1 MKNKP
6 RYGLLTLALTLAFT
20 TQADTLRVST
30 QNEFNALPTDIELA
44 IQRGATTI
52 NVELSPATFYFKQNH
67 IKWNNKQWDG
77 ITIHLRGNGTVIKA
91 NGTTLT
97 NGQDYSRTFNHG
109 NGYTVG
115 DTLNI
120 PLWGDLH
127 EADDLIEVLDKDSKL
142 CRLPYSD
149 IDDQDEASCANTYI
163 NITQWFKSSVYKVI
177 RIDDGMIY
185 FTASDLSYNNSRQCY
200 NVNLDEAF
208 SRKILNLD
216 KGLMPRF
223 RLCNSSLDS
232 DQLVSIRDGKI
243 YLPQGLD
250 QVREHTSTTFLSIA
264 NTTIGGLTFN
274 GIIFSGNRDNQDYL
288 ITFNKVT
295 VTDSVAFAQCRFCG
309 IRSNVMQAISS
320 NNLRVS
326 NCDFRSCYRNGIF
339 ASHSV
344 NTSITHCTFSN
355 MGLACLN
362 TFCIRCSGSDYH
374 VAYNEFCDFGYS
386 AIAVGTWWQADK
398 TTLETGIVEHNLIYY
413 TPDHMAHCLKHALMD
428 SGAIYIYTQNDRVSV
443 RHNII
448 HDYTGAAFNNGIYCD
463 DGASHFRI
471 HDNIVANTP
480 SGYSI
485 DSRATPNI
493 ATSKQSKTTVVN
505 YDNQIY
511 NNIVDGAIRAEAAP
525 GNSKC
530 RFGSN
535 KRIKKRAKIDQLIK
549 KSNIFAQRKL
559 AK

>member
-1 MKNKP
+1 MKNKT
-6 RYGLLTLALTLAFT
+6 RYALLTLALTLALI

-44 IQRGATTI
+44 IRSGATTI
-52 NVELSPATFYFKQNH
+52 DVELAPATFYFRENH

-77 ITIHLRGNGTVIKA
+77 ITINLRGNGTVIKA
-91 NGTTLT
+91 NGIALT
-97 NGQDYSRTFNHG
+97 NGQDYNRTFHHG
-109 NGYTVG
+109 NGYTAG
-115 DTLNI
+115 DSLNI
-120 PLWGDLH
+120 ALWGDLH

-149 IDDQDEASCANTYI
+149 IDDQDEAHCTNTYI
-163 NITQWFKSSVYKVI
+163 NITQWFKSSVYKVQ

-185 FTASDLSYNNSRQCY
+185 FTANDLSYNTSRQCY

-216 KGLMPRF
+216 EGLMPRF

-232 DQLVSIRDGKI
+232 DRLVNIQDGKI
-243 YLPQGLD
+243 SLPQGLK
-250 QVREHTSTTFLSIA
+250 QVREHTATTFLTIA
-264 NTTIGGLTFN
+264 NTAIGSLTCS
-274 GIIFSGNRDNQDYL
+274 GITFSGNRDNQDYL

-309 IRSNVMQAISS
+309 IRSNVMQAINS
-320 NNLRVS
+320 NNLRVI
-326 NCDFRSCYRNGIF
+326 NCDFRSCYRYGIF
-339 ASHSV
+339 AAHST
-344 NTSITHCTFSN
+344 NTSITHCTFRD

-374 VAYNEFCDFGYS
+374 VAYNTFCNFGYS
-386 AIAVGTWWQADK
+386 AIAVGTWWQTEK
-398 TTLETGIVEHNLIYY
+398 TTPETGIVEHNLIYY
-413 TPDHMAHCLKHALMD
+413 TPDHMTDCLKHSLMD
-428 SGAIYIYTQNDRVSV
+428 SGAIYLYTQNDRVSV

-448 HDYTGAAFNNGIYCD
+448 HDYAGAAFNNGIYCD

-480 SGYSI
+480 GGYSI

-493 ATSKQSKTTVVN
+493 AADNNSKTTVVN

-511 NNIVDGAIRAEAAP
+511 NNIVDGPIRAEAGP

-535 KRIKKRAKIDQLIK
+535 KKIKKRVKIDQLIK
-549 KSNIFAQRKL
+549 KSNIFAH
-559 AK
+559 